1 MVAPETQVA
10 SVTQAA
16 EAQLTAH
23 VTVTATAVTGT
34 AVTVFEA
41 KVTAMVVSVAT
52 VATAL
57 AAAQEAVAGAQ
68 GQAPKA
74 GAAKTQ
80 KVLPQIVLAQA
91 NGGGRSLHQQQH
103 LLTQLTRKS

>member
-1 MVAPETQVA
+1 VAAPETQVA

-57 AAAQEAVAGAQ
+57 AASQEAVAGAQ

-80 KVLPQIVLAQA
+80 ILLAQA

-103 LLTQLTRKS
+103 LLTRLTRRS